1 MIVVFLYNDYTL
13 SYIYFYLKRCKEN
26 YVVLNNFNKE
36 YFDKADAIVPFGINS
51 QKKLYEIKQM
61 YPEYRYK
68 FLVNSP
74 EVYTLFDDK
83 KQFYDFVEKEN
94 VLEGSQMKLI
104 KTYDEKYD
112 GPHKTGSFLVKNKR
126 GVGSLHNKVIT
137 GDIYD
142 IINQYNTDNQI
153 QDILDVKEIQAVN
166 LVCKKGKIMSGL
178 NFVFPGA
185 INPQILNS
193 TAKQYLRH
201 LEEKYMKVLSKL
213 VKLVSYNGFVEFE
226 LLLDANDDLYL
237 LECNPRIPG
246 DIKSTFAKNESQDS
260 IKSVIIPSN
269 NVINTF
275 EDTANSP
282 YITDL
287 INVYVDVLS
296 KRPLRLEK
304 FWNNSVIIYN
314 GNNPYPSHVIY
325 DNEIIYRENI
335 LIPYEENFIS
345 YITKLSMIKRKK
357 ITYNEKDYT
366 ISYEDIIDPDTHLI
380 QNDFVEINDVMT
392 SCKDKNVNMI
402 FVYACEHTE
411 FILKYYN
418 EVKEHQIKF
427 LIPHKKVYECFND
440 KIKFY
445 NFMEFK
451 GLGKYIAQIYD
462 SINVPCILKHNKS
475 DYGRNTFVINKI
487 DDVPVDIDV
496 NNLNDYII
504 CEIIEGNK
512 EYATHILAVNG
523 KIVKEL
529 TIEHTFDDDIFVHG
543 ITKKPFTSLTVNIH
557 GTSLDVFKKII
568 KMTNYSG
575 ILCIDYKIK
584 DDIPKIFE
592 INPRAGGSLFRT
604 NNIQQFIDKYI
615 DVCSK
620 LS

>member
-1 MIVVFLYNDYTL
+1 MIVVFLYNDYTF
-13 SYIYFYLKRCKEN
+13 SYIYFYLKRCKET

-51 QKKLYEIKQM
+51 QKKLYEIKQT
-61 YPEYRYK
+61 YPEYKYK
-68 FLVNSP
+68 FLVNSA

-83 KQFYDFVEKEN
+83 KQFYDFVEREN

-126 GVGSLHNKVIT
+126 GVGSLHNKIIT

-142 IINQYNTDNQI
+142 IINRYNTDNQI

-166 LVCKKGKIMSGL
+166 LVCKKGKIISGL

-213 VKLVSYNGFVEFE
+213 VKLVSYDGFVEFE

-246 DIKSTFAKNESQDS
+246 DIKSTFE
-260 IKSVIIPSN
+260 
-269 NVINTF
+269 NTP
-275 EDTANSP
+275 NSP

-287 INVYVDVLS
+287 INVYINVLS

-325 DNEIIYRENI
+325 DNVIIYRENI

-345 YITKLSMIKRKK
+345 YITKLSMIKRKN
-357 ITYNEKDYT
+357 ITYNDKDYT
-366 ISYEDIIDPDTHLI
+366 VSYEDIMDPDTNLI
-380 QNDFVEINDVMT
+380 QNDFVEINDVLT
-392 SCKDKNVNMI
+392 SCIDKNVNMI

-411 FILKYYN
+411 FLLKYYN
-418 EVKEHQIKF
+418 EVKENGIKF
-427 LIPHKKVYECFND
+427 LIPHRKVYECFND

-462 SINVPCILKHNKS
+462 SIKTPCILKHNKS
-475 DYGRNTFVINKI
+475 DYGRNTFIINKL
-487 DDVPVDIDV
+487 DDVPTNI
-496 NNLNDYII
+496 NLNSSNDLDDYII
-504 CEIIEGNK
+504 CEIVEGNK

-543 ITKKPFTSLTVNIH
+543 ITKKPLTSLTVEIH
-557 GTSLDVFKKII
+557 GTSLNVFEKII

-575 ILCIDYKIK
+575 MLCIDYKIK
-584 DDIPKIFE
+584 DDVPKIFE

-615 DVCSK
+615 DVCSR
-620 LS
+620 SN